1 MEGKSEKGE
10 WMNRS
15 KWFGLVAML
24 SVFALLG
31 AACGDDPEPVDGGPA
46 AGDRGDCT
54 WVIGTMGA
62 LSGDYAS
69 VGQPIADGVQF
80 AIDEAN
86 AAERTA
92 CTLEF
97 TSEDSQGDPN
107 QAPPLARNL
116 VDNEDLVAVI
126 GPYFSGETLATGK
139 IFGQGGV
146 LISGTGTNETIDE
159 QGFTTWFRAVAPD
172 NIQGSVAAEYIKS
185 LGVSN
190 VAVIHDNQ
198 DYSKGLADA
207 VLKGLGD
214 VGTGGFII
222 NPEETDY
229 SAVVADVA
237 DFGPDFIF
245 YGGYTPQAGPL
256 AKQLQEAGVDATFMT
271 DDGSKDPTFGDLAGP
286 AADGAL
292 ASCPCVD
299 PLKIDAASAFVTGMQ
314 EAFGENAPG
323 TFAAD
328 EFDVTELVIQA
339 LEAYT
344 GDVADNEA
352 VRAHVVEHFAAT
364 EGYQGIA
371 KAYSWNDDGEFEG
384 GPGDIW
390 IYEWDSKAKNFV
402 SLGPA
407 SELI

>member
-1 MEGKSEKGE
+1 MK
-10 WMNRS
+10 RS
-15 KWFGLVAML
+15 KWMFFVALL
-24 SVFALLG
+24 SAFALIG
-31 AACGDDPEPVDGGPA
+31 AACGGDDTPPADDGGG
-46 AGDRGDCT
+46 GDRTACT

-69 VGQPIADGVQF
+69 VGQPIADGVEF
-80 AIDEAN
+80 AVTQAN
-86 AAERTA
+86 DAERGA
-92 CTLEF
+92 CTLEVA
-97 TSEDSQGDPN
+97 TEDSQGDPN

-116 VDNEDLVAVI
+116 VDNEELVACI
-126 GPYFSGETLATGK
+126 CPYFSGETLATGK

-185 LGVSN
+185 LGVSK
-190 VAVIHDNQ
+190 VAVMHDNQ

-214 VGTGGFII
+214 IAQGGFII

-229 SAVVADVA
+229 SAVVAEVA
-237 DFGPDFIF
+237 DYGPDFIF

-256 AKQLQEAGVDATFMT
+256 AKQLKEAGVDATFMT

-299 PLKIDAASAFVTGMQ
+299 PLKIDAATDFVEGMR
-314 EAFGENAPG
+314 AAYGPKSPG

-328 EFDVTELVIQA
+328 VYDVTNLVIDT
-339 LEAYT
+339 LSGLN
-344 GDVADNEA
+344 GDEPIED
-352 VRAHVVEHFAAT
+352 VRAAVVDAFANAD
-364 EGYQGIA
+364 GFQGIA
-371 KAYSWNDDGEFEG
+371 KAYAWNDDGEFEG
-384 GPGDIW
+384 GPGDVW
-390 IYEWDSKAKNFV
+390 IYEWSDKEGNFV
-402 SLGPA
+402 SIGPA

>member
-1 MEGKSEKGE
+1 MK
-10 WMNRS
+10 RS
-15 KWFGLVAML
+15 KWMVLGALLGA
-24 SVFALLG
+24 FALLG
-31 AACGDDPEPVDGGPA
+31 AACGDDPVEGPGGGGTA
-46 AGDRGDCT
+46 DRGNCT
-54 WVIGTMGA
+54 WAIGTMGA

-69 VGQPIADGVQF
+69 VGQPIADGVAY
-80 AIDEAN
+80 AIDQAN
-86 AAERTA
+86 ADERSQ
-92 CTLEF
+92 CTLELVK
-97 TSEDSQGDPN
+97 EDSQADPD
-107 QAPPLARNL
+107 QAARLARSL
-116 VDNEDLVAVI
+116 VDNEELVACI
-126 GPYFSGETLATGK
+126 CPYFSGETLSSAK

-172 NIQGSVAAEYIKS
+172 NIQGEVAAEYIKS
-185 LGVSN
+185 LGVAK

-214 VGTGGFII
+214 AGQGGFII
-222 NPEETDY
+222 DPLETDY
-229 SAVVADVA
+229 SAVVAEVA
-237 DFGPDFIF
+237 NYAPDFVF

-256 AKQLQEAGVDATFMT
+256 AKQLKEAGVDATFMT

-299 PLKIDAASAFVTGMQ
+299 PLKIDAASAFVEGMS
-314 EAFGENAPG
+314 AKYGENSPG

-328 EFDVTELVIQA
+328 EYDVTQLVIEA

-344 GDVADNEA
+344 GDAADNEA
-352 VRAHVVEHFAAT
+352 VRAHVVQYFDDAD
-364 EGYQGIA
+364 GYQGIA

-390 IYEWDSKAKNFV
+390 IYEWDAKAKNFV
-402 SLGPA
+402 SIGPA
-407 SELI
+407 ADLI

>member
-1 MEGKSEKGE
+1 MK
-10 WMNRS
+10 RS
-15 KWFGLVAML
+15 KLFGLVAIL
-24 SVFALLG
+24 SAFALLG
-31 AACGDDPEPVDGGPA
+31 AACGDDAEDPGTGTGGDVDRTA
-46 AGDRGDCT
+46 CT

-69 VGQPIADGVQF
+69 VGQPIADGVQY
-80 AIDEAN
+80 AVDQAN
-86 AAERTA
+86 AAERTQ

-116 VDNEDLVAVI
+116 VDNEQLVAVI

-172 NIQGSVAAEYIKS
+172 NIQGEVAAEYIKS
-185 LGVSN
+185 LGVSK
-190 VAVIHDNQ
+190 VAVMHDNQ

-207 VLKGLGD
+207 VQAGLGD
-214 VGTGGFII
+214 LAVGPFII

-229 SAVVADVA
+229 SAVVAEVA
-237 DFGPDFIF
+237 DAAPDFIF

-256 AKQLQEAGVDATFMT
+256 AKQLKEAGVDATFMT

-299 PLKIDAASAFVTGMQ
+299 PLKIDAASEFVSGMQ
-314 EAFGENAPG
+314 AEFGENAPG

-339 LEAYT
+339 LEAYE
-344 GDVADNEA
+344 GDAEDIDA
-352 VRAHVVEHFAAT
+352 VREHVVTHFAET
-364 EGYQGIA
+364 EDYQGIA
-371 KAYSWNDDGEFEG
+371 KTYSWNDDGEFEG

-390 IYEWDSKAKNFV
+390 IYEWDSKEGNFV